1 MKKTIKMLGFVVLFM
16 GLMLLHSSVQAASNG
31 IVVRNEKEL
40 NCVRTDSGN
49 TTTLELKEG
58 DYYQEADKLSA
69 NLKKALEGDSKKGLM
84 DGWVYYY
91 IPLPKDFE
99 TNYKT
104 AKIYDLYNGKRT
116 SDTPYNATYVDENFE
131 QIPIGNDFNNPNTKG
146 AKYIRLSSC
155 VINTI
160 GSDSVKRLTGCKKNS
175 EILFYDKD
183 GKETKFGEYAIN
195 LTPKFTYQLLKIQL
209 INQKGQNYSTIYD
222 GGNGIAPDSYSGMC
236 SIEKGEQLTFKTSNN
251 STDEVLTNQSKFT
264 VKDSDI
270 VSVDKDGKMSAKK
283 IGTTSVT
290 IETKGISLTINVSVY
305 PSTYFQNTITE
316 EQINDLIEYAKLEG
330 AGDIYYTTEKDT
342 VVPAKLIKAAKDL
355 KKAIHISTYEA
366 NNDKDYVGYYW
377 ELKPENITDTT
388 KSMNVGVKRVDCFVD
403 SLKDNKN
410 VLFLDFQHSGAL
422 PGKVNVSIYAE
433 NAFDRIEGEAFLYYY
448 NEETKKCEFVSK
460 VTVNEY
466 EEMVLTLDHCS
477 RYVLASVEIDE
488 ALLTGNATT
497 VVDNRKLD
505 GEPKTGEASYVVL
518 ASVMAM
524 ISFVGIMIVKKH
536 K

>member
-1 MKKTIKMLGFVVLFM
+1 MKKIIKMLSFVALFM
-16 GLMLLHSSVQAASNG
+16 GLMLLHSSVLATSNG

-40 NCVRTDSGN
+40 NCVRTDKGN
-49 TTTLELKEG
+49 TVMLELKEG

-116 SDTPYNATYVDENFE
+116 SDIPYNATYVDENFE
-131 QIPIGNDFNNPNTKG
+131 QIPVGNDFNNPNTKG

-155 VINTI
+155 AINTI

-183 GKETKFGEYAIN
+183 GKETKFGEYGIN

-209 INQKGQNYSTIYD
+209 INQAGQNYSIIY
-222 GGNGIAPDSYSGMC
+222 NGENGTAPDSYSGMC
-236 SIEKGEQLTFKTSNN
+236 SIQKGEQLTFKTSNN

-264 VKDSDI
+264 VKDSNI
-270 VSVDKDGKMSAKK
+270 VSVDQDGKMTAKK

-290 IETKGISLTINVSVY
+290 IETKGVSVTIDVSVY
-305 PSTYFQNTITE
+305 PATYFQNTITD
-316 EQINDLIEYAKLEG
+316 EQIDDLIEYAKLEDIE
-330 AGDIYYTTEKDT
+330 DIYYTTEKDT

-366 NNDKDYVGYYW
+366 GNDKDYVGYYW
-377 ELKPENITDTT
+377 DLKPENITDTS
-388 KSMNVGVKRVDCFVD
+388 KSMNIGVKKVDCFID

-410 VLFLDFQHSGAL
+410 VLFLDFKHSGAL

-433 NAFDRIEGEAFLYYY
+433 NAFDRIEKEAFVYYY

-477 RYVLASVEIDE
+477 KYVISSVELDE
-488 ALLTGNATT
+488 AVLTGNVTNVT
-497 VVDNRKLD
+497 NNRKLD
-505 GEPKTGEASYVVL
+505 GEPKTGETSYVVL

-524 ISFVGIMIVKKH
+524 LSLAGMMVVKKQ